1 MVQKKKTKKQAFTL
15 PAESMIMAL
24 GAAAILRDKTYD
36 VLSQALEQTKWVG
49 KSQKEIQS
57 KLMASGEKEYARM
70 MRDVER
76 TLNQAMK
83 QAKKPIKK
91 AARKKR

>member
-1 MVQKKKTKKQAFTL
+1 
-15 PAESMIMAL
+15 MIMAL

-49 KSQKEIQS
+49 KSQKEIRS
-57 KLMASGEKEYARM
+57 KLMVSGEKEYARM

-91 AARKKR
+91 AVRKKR

>member
-1 MVQKKKTKKQAFTL
+1 MMRL
-15 PAESMIMAL
+15 PTEPMIIAL

-49 KSQKEIQS
+49 KSQQEIQK

-70 MRDVER
+70 MRDTER
-76 TLNQAMK
+76 MLNQAMK

-91 AARKKR
+91 KKR